1 MDSQSRSS
9 LPMNRNAVIS
19 MVAAILTV
27 LSFCTAVAPIP
38 LTGWVCYPAA
48 FACGLVALVTG
59 MASLAQIRSS
69 QEEGRSYAIIGI
81 TVGALSIVG
90 TACAV
95 ALGIAFFPRFVSFLK
110 EGGSVAQATWQRVV
124 EFFMQAIRRPGS

>member
-1 MDSQSRSS
+1 MESQTPP
-9 LPMNRNAVIS
+9 LPPMNRNARIS
-19 MVAAILTV
+19 MVAAILTL

-48 FACGLVALVTG
+48 FVSGLVALLTG
-59 MASLAQIRSS
+59 IASLAQIRSS

-81 TVGALSIVG
+81 TVGTLSIVG
-90 TACAV
+90 AACAV

-110 EGGSVAQATWQRVV
+110 EGGSVAQATWQRIVQ
-124 EFFMQAIRRPGS
+124 FFGSLR